1 MYNDNNAQGMNQWGQ
16 ANPPHHGMDEAKKTC
31 IKFMNFYVI
40 GQLGDGSQV
49 EGIIEDMDDD
59 NVTMLVPETVEEEEV
74 NGNRQFGGYGGGW
87 YDGYS
92 GGYGRRSFRR
102 FRRRRFPFRSF
113 VFPFIFPFP
122 FYF

>member
-1 MYNDNNAQGMNQWGQ
+1 MYNNAQGMNQWGQ
-16 ANPPHHGMDEAKKTC
+16 TSPAHHGMDEAKKTC

-49 EGIIEDMDDD
+49 EGIIEDMDDE

-74 NGNRQFGGYGGGW
+74 NGNRQFGGYGGW
-87 YDGYS
+87 YDGY
-92 GGYGRRSFRR
+92 GGFGRRRFRR

-122 FYF
+122 FYY